1 VKIGLAILEILRA
14 KKKNEKCVLTD
25 VALRFDNCV
34 LHELMEMEMEIDWRN
49 NVELS
54 RVLD

>member
-34 LHELMEMEMEIDWRN
+34 LHELMEMEMEID
-49 NVELS
+49 
-54 RVLD
+54 